1 MNTTTT
7 PTAVELFANDYLMV
21 AENDAVMY
29 RVLKEFSRL
38 SVVGLS
44 AVLQARYEELVFK
57 VISEIKSAEKDKFSQ
72 FEINLMMQLLSGW
85 GSQPFDTI
93 AREVK
98 DWE

>member
-7 PTAVELFANDYLMV
+7 LTAPELFANDYLMV

-29 RVLKEFSRL
+29 ELLKKFSVISTPTL
-38 SVVGLS
+38 SDLLKDWYDETVS
-44 AVLQARYEELVFK
+44 K
-57 VISEIKSAEKDKFSQ
+57 VISEIKSAKKGKFSD
-72 FEINLMMQLLSGW
+72 FEINLMIQLLCGW
-85 GSQPFDTI
+85 GSRPFDTI